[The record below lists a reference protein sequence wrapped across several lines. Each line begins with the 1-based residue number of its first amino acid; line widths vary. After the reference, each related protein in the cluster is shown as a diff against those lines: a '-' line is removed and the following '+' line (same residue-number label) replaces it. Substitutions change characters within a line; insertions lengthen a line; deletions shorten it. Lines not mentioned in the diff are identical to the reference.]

1 MSTPTSSPITNA
13 RALDPDLTGLAE
25 TVARY
30 RSADDQIHAL
40 EAQVL
45 RQFAAIHETRDVT
58 AKKDAF
64 WSMTREMLQQSQ
76 RLISQE
82 SWAVLNTL
90 GGSDLFWNP
99 SWPWVEKASSE
110 IGPPS
115 FASPEDCDPTV
126 RARHEL
132 RLFNL
137 VLATVDHV
145 LWSIAPNEFTD
156 PRRSYDVE
164 LDGAYPFRWLD
175 GEQAAVTI
183 DADPA
188 NDLSQAQSD
197 RIKPYVDPAS
207 SNADRA
213 SLYAGN
219 LYCRPIIES
228 DLLQPQERG
237 LIGQWGVFARHRIA
251 EGTCIGVY
259 GGTLLDSES
268 LIMLSDKRYL
278 AKVTASGG
286 PDYFVNG
293 ENILSLMNTML
304 LFDDTGR
311 AVAQDTRP
319 HNVHAQSFRCQTANG
334 IPLSLVAFFAAN
346 EIEADEEL
354 RWNYGYD
361 DVALIRHG
369 LRDVAA

>member
-1 MSTPTSSPITNA
+1 MSTITSSPIPDA
-13 RALDPDLTGLAE
+13 RAADPDLNGLAE
-25 TVARY
+25 IVARY
-30 RSADDQIHAL
+30 STADDQMHAL

-45 RQFAAIHETRDVT
+45 RQFSSIHETRDVT
-58 AKKDAF
+58 AKKNAF

-76 RLISQE
+76 GLISQE

-99 SWPWVEKASSE
+99 SWPWLEKARSE
-110 IGPPS
+110 FGPPS
-115 FASPEDCDPTV
+115 FINVADSDPIV

-156 PRRSYDVE
+156 PRRSYDDG

-175 GEQAAVTI
+175 GEQAAVKI
-183 DADPA
+183 DANPG
-188 NDLSQAQSD
+188 NDLSQTQSD
-197 RIKPYVDPAS
+197 RIEPYVDPAMS
-207 SNADRA
+207 DTHRAD
-213 SLYAGN
+213 LYAEN
-219 LYCRPIIES
+219 LYCRRIIES
-228 DLLQPQERG
+228 DLLHPQERA
-237 LIGQWGVFARHRIA
+237 LVGQWGVFARRRIA

-278 AKVTASGG
+278 AKVTAPGG

-304 LFDDTGR
+304 LFDDKGT
-311 AVAQDTRP
+311 AVAQDTRR
-319 HNVHAQSFRCQTANG
+319 HNVHAQAFRCQTTRG
-334 IPLSLVAFFAAN
+334 ISLSLVAFFAAN
-346 EIEADEEL
+346 EIEKDEEL

-369 LRDVAA
+369 LREAA